1 MGVGV
6 GVGARLASS
15 LGPVSPPYDFF
26 LAQMVTQAP
35 RGRAEEWAC
44 PVLPTL
50 AQPWNAAD
58 SRLGRLFL
66 WGEWWAPLP
75 QQSMTS
81 LFPLY

>member
-1 MGVGV
+1 MGV